1 MTELIE
7 KNFVFFLNFMALRV
21 TNTQRF
27 LWLTFVGIISY
38 WFILFNE
45 KPIVR
50 KKILILPN
58 SSIYNEFLQL
68 QIPFLRL
75 VIRILLRI

>member
-1 MTELIE
+1 
-7 KNFVFFLNFMALRV
+7 MALRV

-38 WFILFNE
+38 WFILFKE

-68 QIPFLRL
+68 QTPFLRL

>member
-1 MTELIE
+1 
-7 KNFVFFLNFMALRV
+7 MALRV

-38 WFILFNE
+38 WFILFNA